1 MDAPGF
7 VPVEM
12 YARLY
17 GVNVMDVEVACDD
30 LGIDTRIA
38 GVPLNRDE
46 SIRQVLRQWANE
58 EGTR

>member
-1 MDAPGF
+1 MGPGY

-17 GVNVMDVEVACDD
+17 GTNVMDVEVACDD
-30 LGIDTRIA
+30 LGIDTTD

-46 SIRQVLRQWANE
+46 SIRQVLRQWALE
-58 EGTR
+58 EGMR

>member
-1 MDAPGF
+1 MGRPGY

-17 GVNVMDVEVACDD
+17 HENVMDVEVACDD
-30 LGIDTRIA
+30 LGIDTTD

-46 SIRQVLRQWANE
+46 SIRQVLRQWAL
-58 EGTR
+58 EGNN